1 MNQGETKNTFLNHL
15 HPASLPA
22 VAVEKEQQ
30 QLWGS
35 TSLVKKIP
43 YTQDRENWEG
53 VLCNVVFFLVA

>member
-43 YTQDRENWEG
+43 YTQDRED
-53 VLCNVVFFLVA
+53 